1 MGGLRTE
8 AWGGLRVDNC
18 LVRVPIVNIQLYRY
32 TQIKT
37 RFKGMRVILVVMQLK
52 ACWVIGGIDKE
63 DYETQW
69 QSTTFKFTQ
78 GE

>member
-8 AWGGLRVDNC
+8 EREGLQVDNC
-18 LVRVPIVNIQLYRY
+18 QVRVLIVNIQLYRY

-52 ACWVIGGIDKE
+52 ACWVKGGIDKE
-63 DYETQW
+63 GYENQW
-69 QSTTFKFTQ
+69 
-78 GE
+78 

>member
-18 LVRVPIVNIQLYRY
+18 LVRVPIANIQSYRY

-37 RFKGMRVILVVMQLK
+37 HLKEKRAILVMQLD
-52 ACWVIGGIDKE
+52 ACWVKGGIDKE
-63 DYETQW
+63 VASHDL
-69 QSTTFKFTQ
+69 
-78 GE
+78 